1 MFYNYYLRVG
11 LDGIILFGFLSYI
24 LSILFHPKPRF
35 KSWIYILSG
44 TLTYAFVYNI
54 PQILYLTGILPQSRS
69 ISPYWYYFLCAIVL
83 SLLFSLFMLEGTFLP
98 KLLYILF
105 FESFVQEYKIV
116 CSPLYDLRMNM
127 ESSLYEALD
136 LGTFAFLCIMLFLL
150 SILFRKLRITGDLK
164 HLPNKIYL
172 IFYFPVSFLTIC
184 MLASNVHEVYQYFG
198 PILCAIIMTNIP
210 VIYYFF
216 ASIIQAYEEQKR
228 LDRAL
233 HYTRSELD
241 KYRLSAEI
249 HENIRKER
257 HELRNRYFYIQT
269 LLKEQQYRK
278 LENFLDKEIGNQMQ
292 SLSEISSGN
301 LLMDYILTS
310 KIQEAHKLN
319 IKTYVEVLVP
329 ENLPISDD
337 NLCTILLNLLDNAIE
352 ASTLEENPDIQIII
366 KCIGDYLIV
375 RILNKTSSDILKENP
390 SLATTK
396 EDKDFHGQGL
406 NIIRDTVRKNNGI
419 FRYTM
424 EGEYF
429 CVTVM
434 IPLEKYI

>member
-1 MFYNYYLRVG
+1 MFYNFYLRTG

-24 LSILFHPKPRF
+24 LSILFRPKPRY
-35 KSWIYILSG
+35 KSWLYILSG
-44 TLTYAFVYNI
+44 TLAYAFVYNI
-54 PQILYLTGILPQSRS
+54 PRGLYQLGILPQFRGGP
-69 ISPYWYYFLCAIVL
+69 PYWYHFFCVILL
-83 SLLFSLFMLEGTFLP
+83 SILFSFFMLEGSLLP

-116 CSPLYDLRMNM
+116 CSPLYDLRTSM
-127 ESSLYEALD
+127 ENSLYEALD
-136 LGTFAFLCIMLFLL
+136 LGTFVLLCIMLFFL
-150 SILFRKLRITGDLK
+150 SVLFRKLQVTGDLK
-164 HLPNKIYL
+164 HLPNRIYL
-172 IFYFPVSFLTIC
+172 IFYFPVSFLAVC

-216 ASIIQAYEEQKR
+216 ASIIRAYEEQKR

-249 HENIRKER
+249 QENIRKER

-269 LLKEQQYRK
+269 LLKEQQYQK
-278 LENFLDKEIGNQMQ
+278 LEDFLDKEIGSQMQ
-292 SLSEISSGN
+292 TLSEISSGN
-301 LLMDYILTS
+301 LLMDYILTR

-352 ASTLEENPDIQIII
+352 ASSLEENPDIQIII
-366 KCIGDYLIV
+366 KCNGDYLVV

-390 SLATTK
+390 SLSTTK

-406 NIIRDTVRKNNGI
+406 NIVRNTVQKNNGI
-419 FRYTM
+419 FRYVM
-424 EGEYF
+424 EGDYF

-434 IPLEKYI
+434 IPLEKY